1 MPRPFHN
8 NVSRNTQPYSVAD
21 KRLSSAMRG
30 KKFALWQNIFITF
43 VSLENTIL
51 TGSFIPAISAASLRY
66 SFIFALL
73 ITGRANPLG
82 K

>member
-1 MPRPFHN
+1 
-8 NVSRNTQPYSVAD
+8 
-21 KRLSSAMRG
+21 MRG

-43 VSLENTIL
+43 VSLEKHYSN
-51 TGSFIPAISAASLRY
+51 GFFIPAISAASLRY